1 MDKAVDLQDLSFTY
15 RGGDRPALDHL
26 KAAVPSGQWIAVMG
40 AEGAGKSSLCLC
52 LNGLIPGF
60 FKGDYRG
67 RVLVD
72 GKEAAKTKVAR
83 LSRTVGLVLQ
93 DFEAQLFSSTVELEM
108 AFGPENHGHP
118 RAEIASRIRRYLD
131 LVALTGKE
139 RREPASLSGG
149 EKQRLAIASILAM
162 EPRIL
167 VLDEPTTDLD
177 PAGRREVYGLIRR
190 WRDRGHALVLV
201 DQDPEEVLEADRVW
215 LLEEGRLVADGRPG
229 DLFRDPAWCR
239 RTGLRPPAL
248 AELFQLLGWPGNPL
262 TLEET
267 LALIARRGWPTGQ
280 HDDFQPVWTPPSGPV
295 LIRMAGVDYT
305 YPGQTS
311 PVLHNVD
318 FEIRQ
323 GEFLAILG
331 PNGSGKS
338 TLARLLNG
346 LLQPGKGRVL
356 VGDRPTSAFRPPEMA
371 RQVGYVFQN
380 PDHQLF
386 ARSVALEVG
395 FGPRIQGG
403 DADTV
408 RARVREALEAVG
420 LAGAEELEPFALT
433 RGERQRVAV
442 ASMLAARPAVL
453 ILDEPTTGLDY
464 PHQRGLLEMLKR
476 LNDRGHT
483 ILLITHHLWVAAEFC
498 RRCLVLRDGRVLDD
512 GSTRQVFGNET
523 RLAEAALSAPPI
535 VRLSNRLGT
544 RGLTVAELADELKG
558 RAGR

>member
-15 RGGDRPALDHL
+15 RGGTRPALDHL

-72 GKEAAKTKVAR
+72 GKEAAKTKVAH

-118 RAEIASRIRRYLD
+118 RAEIASRLRRYLD
-131 LVALTGKE
+131 LVGLTGKE

-167 VLDEPTTDLD
+167 LLDEPTTDLD
-177 PAGRREVYGLIRR
+177 PAARREVYGLIRR
-190 WRDRGHALVLV
+190 WRDRGHALFLV

-215 LLEEGRLVADGRPG
+215 LLEEGRLVADGSPG
-229 DLFRDPAWCR
+229 DLFRDPALCR

-248 AELFQLLGWPGNPL
+248 AELFQLLGWAGDPL
-262 TLEET
+262 TLEEA
-267 LALIARRGWPTGQ
+267 LALIARRGWPARRR
-280 HDDFQPVWTPPSGPV
+280 DDFRPVWSPPSGPV
-295 LIRMAGVDYT
+295 LVRMEGVHYT
-305 YPGQTS
+305 YPLQTS
-311 PVLHNVD
+311 PVLQDVN

-323 GEFLAILG
+323 GEFLALLG

-356 VGDRPTSAFRPPEMA
+356 VGDRPTAAYRPPEMA

-386 ARSVALEVG
+386 ARSVAEEVG

-403 DADTV
+403 DAGTV
-408 RARVREALEAVG
+408 RERVREALEAVG

-464 PHQRGLLEMLKR
+464 AHQRGLLEMLKR

-483 ILLITHHLWVAAEFC
+483 ILIITHHLWAAAEFC
-498 RRCLVLRDGRVLDD
+498 HRCLVLRDGRVLVD

-523 RLAEAALSAPPI
+523 RLAEAALLVPPI

-544 RGLTVAELADELKG
+544 RGLTVAELTDELG
-558 RAGR
+558 TGAVR